1 MPNQDDFSSRGCP
14 MLNLHEQQGQGLVEY
29 ALLLILIAILLLVVL
44 TVFGGQVG
52 NMFSKISNAMAT
64 LP

>member
-1 MPNQDDFSSRGCP
+1 MPNLQ
-14 MLNLHEQQGQGLVEY
+14 EQHGQGLVEY
-29 ALLLILIAILLLVVL
+29 ALLLILIAMLLLVVL

-52 NMFSKISNAMAT
+52 NMFSKISNAMTT